1 MPCHIIPHSTVSCFN
16 PQPHIL
22 QDWACALL
30 FATVTSDTLFK
41 IIHLLLT
48 EKSLIVYGSDK
59 GYVTAIS
66 LAVMELLKPFSWQVH
81 HITLHH
87 ITQHHIHY
95 ITLHCTASHY
105 TASHYTASHYITLHH
120 ITLHHITLHHITLHH
135 ITLHHITLHHITL
148 HHITL
153 HHTSYY
159 MYITSHYI
167 AVQCSREVK

>member
-95 ITLHCTASHY
+95 TTLHCITLHCITLHY
-105 TASHYTASHYITLHH
+105 TTLHCITLHCITLHCITLHCITLHYITLHY
-120 ITLHHITLHHITLHH
+120 ITLHCIT
-135 ITLHHITLHHITL
+135 
-148 HHITL
+148 
-153 HHTSYY
+153 HHT
-159 MYITSHYI
+159 ICTSHYI

>member
-95 ITLHCTASHY
+95 ITLHYTASHY
-105 TASHYTASHYITLHH
+105 TASHYTASHYTASHY
-120 ITLHHITLHHITLHH
+120 T
-135 ITLHHITLHHITL
+135 
-148 HHITL
+148 
-153 HHTSYY
+153 
-159 MYITSHYI
+159 TSHYTTSHYTASHI
-167 AVQCSREVK
+167 ILYVHHTTLQCSAVEK